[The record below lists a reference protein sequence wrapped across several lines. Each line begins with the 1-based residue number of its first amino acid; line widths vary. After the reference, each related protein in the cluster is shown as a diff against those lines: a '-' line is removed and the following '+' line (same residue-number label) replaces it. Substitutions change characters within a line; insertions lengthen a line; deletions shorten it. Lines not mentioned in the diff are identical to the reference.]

1 MRNPKILTFY
11 RDEICVKSGVSLTSR
26 SPEKPKLIMKYLIE
40 NGFAPYLDVQN
51 FEPFNAKDFYL
62 AHTKSYVDR
71 FFLKGDDSNGLS
83 WSKGF
88 AETVRY
94 TNSSLYH
101 AIRASID
108 KPQHIAFSP
117 TSGFHHANPNSGGG
131 FCTFS
136 GQVIASL
143 KIYRELGMSGAYL
156 DLDGH
161 FGNSI
166 EDSRSFHAD
175 VNKAIPVGCNF
186 NPTGKDESYIK
197 DLQRCLLEIGKLY
210 KEKKIH
216 YLVFCHG
223 ADSHEWDDLGG
234 GCNTETWFKCSEL
247 VYSFALQTGI
257 PLSLSLF
264 GGYRREDYNSVLS
277 LHAGDLSICLS
288 ILCGVNIDYTPL
300 VKIRQY

>member
-1 MRNPKILTFY
+1 M
-11 RDEICVKSGVSLTSR
+11 SGV
-26 SPEKPKLIMKYLIE
+26 
-40 NGFAPYLDVQN
+40 
-51 FEPFNAKDFYL
+51 
-62 AHTKSYVDR
+62 
-71 FFLKGDDSNGLS
+71 
-83 WSKGF
+83 
-88 AETVRY
+88 
-94 TNSSLYH
+94 
-101 AIRASID
+101 
-108 KPQHIAFSP
+108 
-117 TSGFHHANPNSGGG
+117 
-131 FCTFS
+131 
-136 GQVIASL
+136 
-143 KIYRELGMSGAYL
+143 YL

-197 DLQRCLLEIGKLY
+197 DLQRCLLKIGKLY

-264 GGYRREDYNSVLS
+264 GDIV
-277 LHAGDLSICLS
+277 AMIM
-288 ILCGVNIDYTPL
+288 ILY
-300 VKIRQY
+300 